1 MNTNNFKDLRQ
12 KSGLSLRAVAN
23 RTSLAHKTVAN
34 AENGHNITISTYNKL
49 KNFYEE
55 NANNE

>member
-1 MNTNNFKDLRQ
+1 MNTNDFKDLRQ
-12 KSGLSLRAVAN
+12 KSGLSLRAVAKH
-23 RTSLAHKTVAN
+23 TSLDHKTVLN

-55 NANNE
+55 NANK

>member
-1 MNTNNFKDLRQ
+1 MNNNFKDLRQ
-12 KSGLSLRAVAN
+12 KSGLSLRAVAKK
-23 RTSLAHKTVAN
+23 TSLAHKTVLN

-55 NANNE
+55 NANND